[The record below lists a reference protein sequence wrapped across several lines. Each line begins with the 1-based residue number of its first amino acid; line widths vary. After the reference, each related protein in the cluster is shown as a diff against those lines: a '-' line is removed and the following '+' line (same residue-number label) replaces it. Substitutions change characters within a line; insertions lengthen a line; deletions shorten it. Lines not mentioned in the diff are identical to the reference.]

1 MISSKYKFVFVHIPK
16 TGGSSIES
24 AFGYNLWDKKTFG
37 SNYYNYDLALG
48 LCPITKR
55 YLQHLTMHEIE
66 SLSKNKIDNYFR
78 FAFVRNPWSRA
89 VSDYLF
95 YTQGKTVTFKDFLL
109 KPNECMPN
117 QIDPAHLMEQHHFI
131 CDENNNLMV
140 DFLGRFE
147 SLQQDF
153 DIISDRINCPRQ
165 QLPHNNKSCLQGSYK
180 SYYNQETYDIVK
192 QKFAQDIKLFNYKF
206 N

>member
-1 MISSKYKFVFVHIPK
+1 MINHKHKFLFIHIPR

-24 AFGYNLWDKKTFG
+24 QF
-37 SNYYNYDLALG
+37 NYKEN
-48 LCPITKR
+48 K
-55 YLQHLTMHEIE
+55 E
-66 SLSKNKIDNYFR
+66 KNKHWTLSDWKRTLGPEVFDEYFK